1 MLILTYD
8 REQPKGIERS
18 ELFRKGYIGKYIGD
32 NFKGTEGDTRS
43 LDSAHDEREHEEI
56 GRVRSG

>member
-8 REQPKGIERS
+8 REPLKESKG
-18 ELFRKGYIGKYIGD
+18 LNFLKGYIGKYIGD